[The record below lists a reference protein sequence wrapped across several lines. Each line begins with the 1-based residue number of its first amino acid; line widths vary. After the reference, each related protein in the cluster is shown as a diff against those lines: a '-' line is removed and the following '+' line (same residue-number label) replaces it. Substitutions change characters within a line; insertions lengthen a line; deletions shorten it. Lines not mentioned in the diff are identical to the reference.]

1 VPVREVGARTRRCT
15 AVQELQEEP
24 WRAAREYPS
33 SSGGGGGGGG
43 GGEAAQLH
51 LATASQL
58 YDLVADDAHRAAG
71 SPVADTPSD
80 DGVGR

>member
-1 VPVREVGARTRRCT
+1 MPVREVGARTRRCT
-15 AVQELQEEP
+15 AVQEQLEEP

-33 SSGGGGGGGG
+33 SSGGGGG

-71 SPVADTPSD
+71 WPVADTPSD